1 MALDGSLT
9 ATFQINDRRTVGVG
23 AKANIPANITGSA
36 TFADGAGALQANVLY
51 QASLALAAGAKS
63 LDLNGV
69 LTDSYGSTVSLLR
82 VKGLFVRNTGVA
94 DLTFGAGTTP
104 WVTFLNSTG
113 TVTLKP
119 GAFLLACAV
128 DATGWAVTAST
139 ADLLNFTGTGTG
151 TFDVAVLGAAS

>member
-1 MALDGSLT
+1 MAIDGQLAASFT
-9 ATFQINDRRTVGVG
+9 INDRRTVGVG
-23 AKANIPANITGSA
+23 AKANIPCSIQASA
-36 TFADGAGALQANVLY
+36 LFADGAGALQANVLY
-51 QASLALAAGAKS
+51 QGSLALVAGAKA

-82 VKGLFVRNTGVA
+82 VKGILVRNTGVT
-94 DLTFGAGTTP
+94 DLSFGAGTTP

-113 TVTLKP
+113 TITLKP
-119 GAFLLACAV
+119 GGVLLAYAV

-151 TFDVAVLGAAS
+151 TFDVAILGAAS